1 MLPRI
6 SLITPSFQQA
16 PFLAE
21 CLRSVAGQQGAMVE
35 HIVVDGGSSDGSA
48 AIIEAHAA
56 QLAWWCSEAD
66 GGQSAAINKGL
77 ARATGEVFGWLNS
90 DDLLLPGA
98 LEHVAKAF
106 EADPFLLAYGGSRRV
121 READGS
127 ERVAPLDDP
136 TAPHELFIR
145 PRINQ
150 QSTFLRMDAVRAV
163 GGVEEKLR
171 YVMDLELWWQL
182 LFRFGT
188 DHLRFEE
195 VDLAVFRLHGDSKTG
210 TAQEAF
216 VHETAGVLHGLCLQ
230 VGIHGMAEVL
240 AMGHDMPSGLRPM
253 QVGPA
258 HMPLVRRMVLHF
270 LLRWNHVIHQERQ
283 FHMMRR
289 LLAMGPIEPAWLDA
303 EDTRRLEAIR
313 RQLRVPGWWAF
324 RMGRKWKHLTR

>member
-1 MLPRI
+1 MSPRI

-16 PFLAE
+16 RYLPE
-21 CLRSVAGQQGAMVE
+21 CLGSVAMQQGAEVE
-35 HIVVDGGSSDGSA
+35 HLVVDGGSTDGSA

-56 QLAWWCSEAD
+56 RLAWWCSEPD

-77 ARATGEVFGWLNS
+77 AHATGEVFGWLNS

-98 LEHVAKAF
+98 LERVAEAF
-106 EADPFLLAYGGSRRV
+106 AADPFLLAYGGRRRV

-136 TAPHELFIR
+136 TRPDELFIR

-188 DHLRFEE
+188 SHLRFEA
-195 VDLAVFRLHGDSKTG
+195 VDLAVFRLHHDSKTG
-210 TAQEAF
+210 TAQAAF

-230 VGIHGMAEVL
+230 VGLHGMAEVL
-240 AMGHDMPSGLRPM
+240 AMGHDMPTGLRPM
-253 QVGPA
+253 PVGPP

-270 LLRWNHVIHQERQ
+270 LLRWNHQVHQERQ

-289 LLAMGPIEPAWLDA
+289 LLAMGPIEAAWLDA
-303 EDTRRLEAIR
+303 TDDQRLEDVR
-313 RQLRVPGWWAF
+313 RQLRAPGWWAF
-324 RMGRKWKHLTR
+324 RLQRKWKHLLG

>member
-6 SLITPSFQQA
+6 SLITPSYQQA
-16 PFLAE
+16 PFLEE
-21 CLRSVAGQQGAMVE
+21 CLRSVGSQRGAGVE

-48 AIIEAHAA
+48 GIIEAHAA

-77 ARATGEVFGWLNS
+77 AHATGEVFGWLNS

-98 LEHVAKAF
+98 LERVAQAF
-106 EADPFLLAYGGSRRV
+106 AADPFLLVYGGRRRV

-136 TAPHELFIR
+136 NDPLDLFIR

-188 DHLRFEE
+188 SHLRFEA
-195 VDLAVFRLHGDSKTG
+195 VDLALFRLHGDSKTG

-216 VHETAGVLHGLCLQ
+216 VDETAGVLHGLCLQ
-230 VGIHGMAEVL
+230 VGLHGMAQVL
-240 AMGHDMPSGLRPM
+240 AMGHDIPVGLRPM
-253 QVGPA
+253 PVGAA

-270 LLRWNHVIHQERQ
+270 LLRWNHSIHQEPQ

-289 LLAMGPIEPAWLDA
+289 LLALGPIEASWLDA
-303 EDTRRLEAIR
+303 EDNQRLEALR